1 MIIEKNVW
9 ITERFFDNHYKRKF
23 LSCILNRRFFVS
35 EDLMKNITFWLILLL
50 GTVSCTGLPK
60 IDPVNLSTIPEIH
73 KRCFDVFP
81 EGKWRFVHLIEFTM
95 PGNKKSFVMGIT
107 VISPEERKIE
117 SVIMTIEGFV
127 FLDAYYDQKVVINRS
142 IHPFDSI
149 DFARGMMDDIKL
161 MFFKPEGSLI
171 ESGVFGDGSHACR
184 YKNDAG
190 SVIDVITKN
199 GRDWEIRQYN
209 PGGTLIKTVKAN
221 HCKKVP
227 GSSNKIGFPGR
238 IELAS
243 HGINRYALTFELTE
257 AKRLIKD

>member
-1 MIIEKNVW
+1 MKII
-9 ITERFFDNHYKRKF
+9 TA
-23 LSCILNRRFFVS
+23 
-35 EDLMKNITFWLILLL
+35 WLLILL

-60 IDPVNLSTIPEIH
+60 LDPVNPSIIPEIH
-73 KRCFDVFP
+73 KKCSDVFP
-81 EGKWRFVHLIEFTM
+81 EGKWRFVHLIEFAM

-127 FLDAYYDQKVVINRS
+127 FLDAYYDQKVVINRGIS
-142 IHPFDSI
+142 PFDSI
-149 DFARGMMDDIKL
+149 DFARSMMDDIKL

-171 ESGVFGDGSHACR
+171 ESGMSGDGSHVCR

-190 SVIDVITKN
+190 SVIDVIIN
-199 GRDWEIRQYN
+199 SDRDWEIRQYN
-209 PGGTLIKTVKAN
+209 IGGTLIKTVKAD

-227 GSSNKIGFPGR
+227 GSSNQIGFPGK

-243 HGINRYALTFELTE
+243 RGINRYALAFELKE

>member
-1 MIIEKNVW
+1 
-9 ITERFFDNHYKRKF
+9 
-23 LSCILNRRFFVS
+23 
-35 EDLMKNITFWLILLL
+35 MKSITFWLILLL
-50 GTVSCTGLPK
+50 GTVSCASLPK
-60 IDPVNLSTIPEIH
+60 LDPVNLSTIPEIH
-73 KRCFDVFP
+73 KRCSDVFL

-127 FLDAYYDQKVVINRS
+127 FLDAYYDQKVVINRG
-142 IHPFDSI
+142 IPPFDSI

-171 ESGVFGDGSHACR
+171 ESGISGDGSHVCR

-190 SVIDVITKN
+190 SVIDVITN
-199 GRDWEIRQYN
+199 SGCDWEIRQYN
-209 PGGTLIKTVKAN
+209 PGGTLIKTVKAD
-221 HCKKVP
+221 HCKMLT
-227 GSSNKIGFPGR
+227 GSSNQIGFPGR

-243 HGINRYALTFELTE
+243 RGIKRYALAFELKE

>member
-1 MIIEKNVW
+1 MKMAPSVIIF
-9 ITERFFDNHYKRKF
+9 TS
-23 LSCILNRRFFVS
+23 LS
-35 EDLMKNITFWLILLL
+35 MKSITFWLILLL

-60 IDPVNLSTIPEIH
+60 IDPVNLSIIPEIH
-73 KRCFDVFP
+73 KKCSDVFP

-127 FLDAYYDQKVVINRS
+127 FLDAYYDQKIVINRG
-142 IHPFDSI
+142 IPPFDSI
-149 DFARGMMDDIKL
+149 DFARGMIDDIKL
-161 MFFKPEGSLI
+161 MFFKPEGNLI
-171 ESGVFGDGSHACR
+171 ESGISGDGSHVCR
-184 YKNDAG
+184 YKTDDG
-190 SVIDVITKN
+190 SVVDVITNN
-199 GRDWEIRQYN
+199 GCDWKIRRYN
-209 PGGTLIKTVKAN
+209 HSGTLIKTVKAD

-227 GSSNKIGFPGR
+227 GSSNQICFPGR

-243 HGINRYALTFELTE
+243 RGINRYALAFELKE

>member
-1 MIIEKNVW
+1 MKSII
-9 ITERFFDNHYKRKF
+9 F
-23 LSCILNRRFFVS
+23 L
-35 EDLMKNITFWLILLL
+35 LILLL
-50 GTVSCTGLPK
+50 GIVSCTGLPK

-73 KRCFDVFP
+73 KRCSDVFL

-127 FLDAYYDQKVVINRS
+127 FLDAYYDQKVVINRG
-142 IHPFDSI
+142 IPPFDSI

-161 MFFKPEGSLI
+161 MFFKPEGSLV
-171 ESGVFGDGSHACR
+171 ESGMSGDGSHVCR

-190 SVIDVITKN
+190 SIIDIITN
-199 GRDWEIRQYN
+199 SGCNWEIQQYN
-209 PGGTLIKTVKAN
+209 PGGTLIKTVKAD
-221 HCKKVP
+221 HCKVLP
-227 GSSNKIGFPGR
+227 GSPEKIGFPGR
-238 IELAS
+238 IKLAS
-243 HGINRYALTFELTE
+243 HGIKRYALAFELKE